1 MATAVIRVLCG
12 HLTRLDFTTV
22 SSVQCNNL
30 KMYFEEKLRI
40 SFCFPWVFSIFICC
54 CGAPGALVETHGTT
68 QPYTDLLQRFLG
80 AL

>member
-1 MATAVIRVLCG
+1 
-12 HLTRLDFTTV
+12 
-22 SSVQCNNL
+22 
-30 KMYFEEKLRI
+30 MYFEEKLRI

-68 QPYTDLLQRFLG
+68 QPYADLLQLFLG